1 MRNWKNS
8 IEVNGYVYSHTL
20 QLRKSGEHSRVPGME
35 FITGTVNVA
44 IDNEML
50 TVIPVNFGYVTEF
63 FNKKNSDGTRKKNDT
78 FALLKRLIDNNE
90 TVENIAYGAAGAMHI
105 RIQGDIECNDF
116 VSRKTGELVSAQRIR
131 GGFAHTGYTSDEKM
145 ARFKTD
151 MLITNYVE
159 REPENGDPAYGTI
172 SGFVFNY
179 RNDFMPVKFTVRGEG
194 GMKYFEDQDISNAEP
209 MLTQVWGDIVN
220 TTVERKVEI
229 ETAFGA
235 PSVSSTTKSFRSWDV
250 TGAACEPYDFGAEEV
265 MTREDVQNGL
275 NMREEKLAGLKKK
288 NEGDPTANV
297 FAETPKK
304 AAVETN
310 SNDYEF

>member
-8 IEVNGYVYSHTL
+8 VEVNGYVYSHTL
-20 QLRKSGEHSRVPGME
+20 QVKKTGEHSRVPGTE

-44 IDNEML
+44 IDDEML

-63 FNKKNSDGTRKKNDT
+63 FNKKNSDGTQKKNDT

-90 TVENIAYGAAGAMHI
+90 VVENIAYGAAGAMHI

-116 VSRKTGELVSAQRIR
+116 ISRKTGELVSTQRIR

-151 MLITNYVE
+151 MLITNYAE
-159 REPENGDPAYGTI
+159 KESEDGEPLYGTL
-172 SGFVFNY
+172 SGYVFNY
-179 RNDFMPVKFTVRGEG
+179 RNEFMPVKFTVRVES
-194 GMKYFEDQDISNAEP
+194 GMKYFEDQDVAAEP
-209 MLTQVWGDIVN
+209 MLTNVWGDIVN
-220 TTVERKVEI
+220 TTVERKIEV

-250 TGAACEPYDFGAEEV
+250 VGASYEPYDFGEEEV
-265 MTREDVQNGL
+265 MTMEDVKAGL
-275 NMREEKLAGLKKK
+275 KAREEKLANLKKNQK
-288 NEGDPTANV
+288 DSIENV
-297 FAETPKK
+297 FAEKPKK
-304 AAVETN
+304 TMVVETN
-310 SNDYEF
+310 SDDYDF